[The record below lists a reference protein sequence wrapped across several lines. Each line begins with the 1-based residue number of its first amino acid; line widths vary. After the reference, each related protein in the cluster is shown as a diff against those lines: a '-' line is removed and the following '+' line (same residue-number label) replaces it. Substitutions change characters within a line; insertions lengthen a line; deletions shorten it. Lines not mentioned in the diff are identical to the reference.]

1 MTENRRIGFKVLAA
15 YGVGGRYGGGSFLII
30 FTLFL
35 FFLTDVIGLL
45 PALVGLVLFAGK
57 DWDAIS
63 DPLMG
68 CISDRTRSR
77 RGRAPRLLPHRDR
90 ARVRQFCA
98 FMGVGPDG
106 RPSIDVPILFPG
118 VYPFCTVF
126 TMIMVPYAALPTE
139 MTTDYR
145 DRTRLSGA
153 RMNWR
158 TERRGPGRFRGS
170 SPWSGSSC
178 RPGCSGS

>member
-45 PALVGLVLFAGK
+45 PALAGLVLFAGK

-77 RGRAPRLLPHRDR
+77 RRRRRVFFLIGIVPVFVSFALLWVS
-90 ARVRQFCA
+90 VRTGGQ
-98 FMGVGPDG
+98 V
-106 RPSIDVPILFPG
+106 
-118 VYPFCTVF
+118 
-126 TMIMVPYAALPTE
+126 
-139 MTTDYR
+139 
-145 DRTRLSGA
+145 
-153 RMNWR
+153 
-158 TERRGPGRFRGS
+158 
-170 SPWSGSSC
+170 
-178 RPGCSGS
+178 